1 MATPNLQLSEWQ
13 QNQSQ
18 PHVTVNT
25 ALRVL
30 DCLVQLRVLDRDLT
44 EPPTGSAAPS
54 EGDCYIPAATADGD
68 WTGHEDDIAM
78 FIGGA
83 WVFRTPL
90 VGWKAY
96 VVDEDSDVRYYGG
109 SIGWDVISASS

>member
-1 MATPNLQLSEWQ
+1 MTTPLFGLPEWEQ
-13 QNQSQ
+13 GQAQ

-25 ALRVL
+25 ALRII
-30 DCLVQLRVLDRDLT
+30 DCLAQLIIIDRDLT
-44 EPPTGSAAPS
+44 TPPGSPN
-54 EGDCYIPAATADGD
+54 EGDCYIPASGATDDWADHD
-68 WTGHEDDIAM
+68 EEVAM
-78 FIGGA
+78 YIGGA

-109 SIGWDVISASS
+109 SIGWDVIA